1 MYIKIK
7 DKFFSLAMSH
17 GLQNLS
23 LHLGIEPV
31 SLAMESSSP
40 NHWAAKEFLLLFLK
54 NNFQEFPGS
63 PVVRTWCFYCWGPQ
77 ILSLVEKLG
86 SHKPRVLA
94 NPTLPSK
101 AIFMEEGKSA

>member
-54 NNFQEFPGS
+54 IIFRS
-63 PVVRTWCFYCWGPQ
+63 
-77 ILSLVEKLG
+77 SLVVQWLELG
-86 SHKPRVLA
+86 AFTAGGPRFYPWLR
-94 NPTLPSK
+94 N
-101 AIFMEEGKSA
+101 